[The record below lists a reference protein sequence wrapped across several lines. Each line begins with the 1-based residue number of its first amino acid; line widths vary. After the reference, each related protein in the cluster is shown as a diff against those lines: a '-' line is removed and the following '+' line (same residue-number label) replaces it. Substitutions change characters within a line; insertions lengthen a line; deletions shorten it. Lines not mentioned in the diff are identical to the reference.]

1 MGYTPSEP
9 PITSAK
15 IVIAGGFGVGKTT
28 FVGAVS
34 EITPLRTE
42 AALTTSSIG
51 IDDTTGLTGKSSTT
65 VAMDFGRITFAE
77 SLVLYVFG
85 APGQHRFWFMWDDL
99 VRGAIAAV
107 VLVDTRRLADSF
119 ASIDFFESRG
129 MPFLVAVNQFDE
141 SMPYTLD
148 DVRDALVISPE
159 VRVISCDAR
168 SRASATE
175 TLIAATEHALA
186 QHAGSTTGQ
195 D

>member
-1 MGYTPSEP
+1 MGYTRAEL

-15 IVIAGGFGVGKTT
+15 IVVAGGFGVGKTT

-119 ASIDFFESRG
+119 APIDYFESRG
-129 MPFLVAVNQFDE
+129 MPFLIAVNQFDE
-141 SMPYTLD
+141 NAPYSLD
-148 DVRDALVISPE
+148 DVRDALVISPK

-186 QHAGSTTGQ
+186 QLPGSTTGQ

>member
-1 MGYTPSEP
+1 
-9 PITSAK
+9 
-15 IVIAGGFGVGKTT
+15 
-28 FVGAVS
+28 
-34 EITPLRTE
+34 
-42 AALTTSSIG
+42 
-51 IDDTTGLTGKSSTT
+51 
-65 VAMDFGRITFAE
+65 MDFGRITFAE

-85 APGQHRFWFMWDDL
+85 APGQHRFWFRWDDL

-119 ASIDFFESRG
+119 APIDYFESRG

-141 SMPYTLD
+141 NAPYSLD
-148 DVRDALVISPE
+148 DVRDALVISPK

-186 QHAGSTTGQ
+186 QLPGSTTGQ